1 MDVLTTVLVLGG
13 ATGLTLLVSEVLG
26 RLFPRFTSGQVKPV
40 VQSKDHDDL
49 PSLRLPNVGGMALI
63 ITLWCLSGAWWLM
76 WPETSAILL
85 VLTLLSTLFFA
96 IGFIDDW
103 LKWRQGTGFGDSAYL
118 LAHAIAALVT
128 VGALFWWPGDL
139 TQAGFTQSAA
149 QGGRVLQ
156 ALNVVGVVGLVLTLV
171 WLFALTVGSAFSVAV
186 SDGIDG
192 LTAGMACIAGVGMVL
207 SLIIREADGELIAFA
222 AALLGASI
230 GLLLLNQ
237 PSAWSSTGTV
247 KRRARIYLGDSGAL
261 GLGGAFAALA
271 LFAGADAI
279 WLFIGGVFLLDGG
292 SGFLQAKVVTPFF
305 RHCVRLRRYLE
316 SPHFVPHTEFPIPF
330 TATPLHHHFEML
342 GIGRLR
348 VVWLLWTFSAL
359 AAVSGIVV
367 AAFPTFH
374 VVPVGGALL
383 LYSALIG
390 CAIWTTGRF
399 LGTAKAADGS
409 EVLAVCGG
417 RPYTVFG
424 RRFFR
429 VVELT
434 ATPPPSVPQ
443 RQMIALWQ
451 PTNRWDVLANLAYA
465 QALAGDKP
473 AARET
478 WQRIPE
484 ASRKLRAEHPVAQA
498 LSDSPR

>member
-1 MDVLTTVLVLGG
+1 MNVLTTVLVLGG
-13 ATGLTLLVSEVLG
+13 ATGLTLLLSAVLG

-49 PSLRLPNVGGMALI
+49 PSLRLPNVGGMALL
-63 ITLWCLSGAWWLM
+63 ITLWSLAGVWKVV
-76 WPETSAILL
+76 WPGTSNLIIVL
-85 VLTLLSTLFFA
+85 VLLTSLFFA

-118 LAHAIAALVT
+118 FAHAIAALVT
-128 VGALFWWPGDL
+128 VAVLFWWPGD
-139 TQAGFTQSAA
+139 FTQSAS

-156 ALNVVGVVGLVLTLV
+156 ALNVAGVLGLGLTLV
-171 WLFALTVGSAFSVAV
+171 WLFTLTLGSAFSVAV

-192 LTAGMACIAGVGMVL
+192 LTAGMACIAGGGMLV

-222 AALLGASI
+222 AALLGVSI
-230 GLLLLNQ
+230 GLLLFNQ

-305 RHCVRLRRYLE
+305 RHCVRLRRYLG

-359 AAVSGIVV
+359 AAVSGILV

-399 LGTAKAADGS
+399 LGTAQAADGS

-424 RRFFR
+424 RRLFR

-434 ATPPPSVPQ
+434 STPLPSVPA

-451 PTNRWDVLANLAYA
+451 PCNRWDVLANLAYA
-465 QALAGDKP
+465 QALAEDMD

-478 WQRIPE
+478 WERIPE
-484 ASRKLRAEHPVAQA
+484 ASRKLRDTHPVVPA
-498 LSDSPR
+498 LNDPPQ

>member
-1 MDVLTTVLVLGG
+1 MDVLATVLVLGG
-13 ATGLTLLVSEVLG
+13 ATGLTLFLSAVL
-26 RLFPRFTSGQVKPV
+26 RRIFPRFTSGQVKPV
-40 VQSKDHDDL
+40 VQSKDHEDL
-49 PSLRLPNVGGMALI
+49 PSLRLPSVGGIALI
-63 ITLWCLSGAWWLM
+63 VTLWCFSGVWWLM
-76 WPETSAILL
+76 WPATSAILL
-85 VLTLLSTLFFA
+85 LLTLLTTLFFG
-96 IGFIDDW
+96 IGFVDDW
-103 LKWRQGTGFGDSAYL
+103 LKWRHGTGFGDSAYL

-128 VGALFWWPGDL
+128 VAALFWWPGDF
-139 TQAGFTQSAA
+139 TQAAT

-156 ALNVVGVVGLVLTLV
+156 ALNVVGVVGLGLTLV
-171 WLFALTVGSAFSVAV
+171 WLFALTLGSAFSVAV

-192 LTAGMACIAGVGMVL
+192 LTAGMACIAGGGMLL
-207 SLIIREADGELIAFA
+207 SLIIREANGELIVFA

-230 GLLLLNQ
+230 GLLLFNQ

-271 LFAGADAI
+271 LFGGADAI
-279 WLFIGGVFLLDGG
+279 WLFVGGVFLLDGG
-292 SGFLQAKVVTPFF
+292 SGFVQAKVVTPFF
-305 RHCVRLRRYLE
+305 RHCVRLGRYVG
-316 SPHFVPHTEFPIPF
+316 SRHFVPHTEFPLPF

-359 AAVSGIVV
+359 AAISGIVV

-383 LYSALIG
+383 LYTILIG
-390 CAIWTTGRF
+390 SAVWTTGRF
-399 LGTAKAADGS
+399 LGITKADDGS

-424 RRFFR
+424 RRLYR
-429 VVELT
+429 VVEMT
-434 ATPPPSVPQ
+434 ATPLPAARD

-451 PTNRWDVLANLAYA
+451 PSNRWDVLANLAYA
-465 QALAGDKP
+465 QALAGEKD
-473 AARET
+473 AARGT

-484 ASRKLRAEHPVAQA
+484 ASRKLRTEHPVTAV
-498 LSDSPR
+498 LDK

>member
-1 MDVLTTVLVLGG
+1 MSVLTTALVLIGST
-13 ATGLTLLVSEVLG
+13 AAALLLSVVLG
-26 RLFPRFTSGQVKPV
+26 RLFPSFTSGQVKPV
-40 VQSKDHDDL
+40 VQSKDHEDL
-49 PSLRLPNVGGMALI
+49 PNLRLPNVGGIALVV
-63 ITLWCLSGAWWLM
+63 TLWCLSGAWWIM
-76 WPETSAILL
+76 RPETSAILL
-85 VLTLLSTLFFA
+85 VLTLLSTLFFG
-96 IGFIDDW
+96 IGFVDDW
-103 LKWRQGTGFGDSAYL
+103 LKWRHGSGFGDSAYL
-118 LAHAIAALVT
+118 LAHAIAALIT
-128 VGALFWWPGDL
+128 VAALWWWPGDF
-139 TQAGFTQSAA
+139 TQAAA

-156 ALNVVGVVGLVLTLV
+156 ALNVAGVVGLGLTLA
-171 WLFALTVGSAFSVAV
+171 WLFALTLGSAFSVAV

-192 LTAGMACIAGVGMVL
+192 LTAGMATIAGGGMLL

-222 AALLGASI
+222 AALLGVSI
-230 GLLLLNQ
+230 GLLLFNQ

-271 LFAGADAI
+271 LFGGVDAI

-292 SGFLQAKVVTPFF
+292 SGFVQAKVVTPFF
-305 RHCVRLRRYLE
+305 RHCVRLGRYAGT
-316 SPHFVPHTEFPIPF
+316 PHFVPHTEFPIPF
-330 TATPLHHHFEML
+330 TATPLHHHFEMF

-348 VVWLLWTFSAL
+348 VVWLFWTFSAL

-374 VVPVGGALL
+374 VAPVGGALV
-383 LYSALIG
+383 LYAVLIG
-390 CAIWTTGRF
+390 SAIWTTGRF
-399 LGTAKAADGS
+399 LGVAKAADGS

-424 RRFFR
+424 RRLYR

-434 ATPPPSVPQ
+434 ATPPPAAREQ
-443 RQMIALWQ
+443 QAIALWQ
-451 PTNRWDVLANLAYA
+451 PCNRWDVLANLAYA
-465 QALAGDKP
+465 QVLAGDMA

-484 ASRKLRAEHPVAQA
+484 ASRALRSKHPVAVS
-498 LSDSPR
+498 LES

>member
-1 MDVLTTVLVLGG
+1 MNVLTTVLVLGG
-13 ATGLTLLVSEVLG
+13 AMGLTLLLSAVLR

-40 VQSKDHDDL
+40 VQSKDHEDL
-49 PSLRLPNVGGMALI
+49 PSLRLPSVGGIALF
-63 ITLWCLSGAWWLM
+63 ITLWCVGGVWRIV
-76 WPETSAILL
+76 WPETGNLLLLLIIL
-85 VLTLLSTLFFA
+85 TSLFFG

-103 LKWRQGTGFGDSAYL
+103 LKWRHGTGFGDSAYL
-118 LAHAIAALVT
+118 LAHAIAAFVA
-128 VGALFWWPGDL
+128 VAALFWWTGDF
-139 TQAGFTQSAA
+139 TQAAA

-156 ALNVVGVVGLVLTLV
+156 ALNVAGIVGLALTLV
-171 WLFALTVGSAFSVAV
+171 WLFALTLGSAFSVAV

-192 LTAGMACIAGVGMVL
+192 LTAGMATIAGGGMLL

-222 AALLGASI
+222 AALLGVCI
-230 GLLLLNQ
+230 GLLLCNQ
-237 PSAWSSTGTV
+237 PSDWSSTGTV

-305 RHCVRLRRYLE
+305 RHCVRLGRYAGT
-316 SPHFVPHTEFPIPF
+316 PHFVPHTEFPIPF

-348 VVWLLWTFSAL
+348 VVWLLWTFCAL

-374 VVPVGGALL
+374 VAPVGGALV
-383 LYSALIG
+383 LYASLVG
-390 CAIWTTGRF
+390 SAIWTTGRF
-399 LGTAKAADGS
+399 LGVVKAADGS
-409 EVLAVCGG
+409 ADLAVCGG

-424 RRFFR
+424 RRLYR

-434 ATPPPSVPQ
+434 ATPVPSSSDQ
-443 RQMIALWQ
+443 QAIALWQ
-451 PTNRWDVLANLAYA
+451 PCNRWDVLANLAYA
-465 QALAGDKP
+465 QVLAGDRKS
-473 AARET
+473 ALAT

-484 ASRKLRAEHPVAQA
+484 ASRTLRSKHPVAES
-498 LSDSPR
+498 LGS

>member
-13 ATGLTLLVSEVLG
+13 ATGLTLLLSAVLR

-40 VQSKDHDDL
+40 VQSKDHEDL
-49 PSLRLPNVGGMALI
+49 PSLRLPSVGGIALF
-63 ITLWCLSGAWWLM
+63 ITLWCVGGVWRIV
-76 WPETSAILL
+76 WPDTGDLLLLLILL
-85 VLTLLSTLFFA
+85 TSLFFG

-118 LAHAIAALVT
+118 SAHAIAALIAVA
-128 VGALFWWPGDL
+128 ALFWWSGDF
-139 TQAGFTQSAA
+139 TQAAA

-156 ALNVVGVVGLVLTLV
+156 ALNVAGIVGLGLTLV
-171 WLFALTVGSAFSVAV
+171 WLFALTLGSAFSVAV

-192 LTAGMACIAGVGMVL
+192 LTAGMATIAGGGMLL

-222 AALLGASI
+222 AALLGVCI
-230 GLLLLNQ
+230 GLLLCNQ
-237 PSAWSSTGTV
+237 PSDWSSTGTV

-305 RHCVRLRRYLE
+305 RHCVRLGRYAGT
-316 SPHFVPHTEFPIPF
+316 PHFVPHTEFPIPF

-348 VVWLLWTFSAL
+348 VVWLLWTFCAL

-374 VVPVGGALL
+374 VVPVGGALV
-383 LYSALIG
+383 LYASLVG
-390 CAIWTTGRF
+390 SAIWTTGRF
-399 LGTAKAADGS
+399 LGVVKAADGS
-409 EVLAVCGG
+409 AVLAVCGG
-417 RPYTVFG
+417 RPITVFG
-424 RRFFR
+424 RRLYR

-434 ATPPPSVPQ
+434 ATPVPSSSDQ
-443 RQMIALWQ
+443 QAIALWQ
-451 PTNRWDVLANLAYA
+451 PCNRWDVLANLAYA
-465 QALAGDKP
+465 QALAGDRKS
-473 AARET
+473 ALAT

-484 ASRKLRAEHPVAQA
+484 ASRTLRSKHPVAES
-498 LSDSPR
+498 LGS

>member
-1 MDVLTTVLVLGG
+1 MDVLTTVMALGG
-13 ATGLTLLVSEVLG
+13 AAGLTLLLSALLR
-26 RLFPRFTSGQVKPV
+26 RLLPRFTSGQVKPV
-40 VQSKDHDDL
+40 VQSKDHEDL
-49 PSLRLPNVGGMALI
+49 PNLRLPNVGGIALVV
-63 ITLWCLSGAWWLM
+63 TLWCLSGAWWLM

-85 VLTLLSTLFFA
+85 VLTLLSTLFFG
-96 IGFIDDW
+96 IGFVDDW
-103 LKWRQGTGFGDSAYL
+103 LKWRHGAGFGDSAYL
-118 LAHAIAALVT
+118 LAHATAALIT
-128 VGALFWWPGDL
+128 VAVLWWWPGDF
-139 TQAGFTQSAA
+139 TQAAA

-156 ALNVVGVVGLVLTLV
+156 ALNVAGVIGLGLTLV
-171 WLFALTVGSAFSVAV
+171 WLFALTLGSAFSVAV

-192 LTAGMACIAGVGMVL
+192 LTAGMATIAGGGMLV

-222 AALLGASI
+222 AALLGVSI
-230 GLLLLNQ
+230 GLLLFNQ

-271 LFAGADAI
+271 LFGGVDAI

-292 SGFLQAKVVTPFF
+292 SGFVQAKVVTPFF
-305 RHCVRLRRYLE
+305 RHCVRLGRYAGT
-316 SPHFVPHTEFPIPF
+316 PHFVPHTEFPIPF
-330 TATPLHHHFEML
+330 TATPLHHHFEMF

-348 VVWLLWTFSAL
+348 VVWLFWTFSAL

-374 VVPVGGALL
+374 VAPVGGALV
-383 LYSALIG
+383 LYAVLIG
-390 CAIWTTGRF
+390 SAIWTTGRF
-399 LGTAKAADGS
+399 LGVAKAADGS

-424 RRFFR
+424 RRLYR

-434 ATPPPSVPQ
+434 ATPPPPAREKQ
-443 RQMIALWQ
+443 TIALWQ
-451 PTNRWDVLANLAYA
+451 PCNRWDVLANLAYA
-465 QALAGDKP
+465 QVLAGDKA

-484 ASRKLRAEHPVAQA
+484 ASRTLRSKHPVAVS
-498 LSDSPR
+498 LDS

>member
-13 ATGLTLLVSEVLG
+13 TTGLTLLLSAVL
-26 RLFPRFTSGQVKPV
+26 RSLFPRFTSRQVKPV
-40 VQSKDHDDL
+40 VQSKDHDDH
-49 PSLRLPNVGGMALI
+49 PSLRLPNVGGTALI
-63 ITLWCLSGAWWLM
+63 VTLWCLSGVWWLT

-85 VLTLLSTLFFA
+85 LLTLLTTLFFG
-96 IGFIDDW
+96 IGFADDW
-103 LKWRQGTGFGDSAYL
+103 LKWRHGAGFGDSAYL
-118 LAHAIAALVT
+118 LAHAIAALITVT
-128 VGALFWWPGDL
+128 ALFWWSGD
-139 TQAGFTQSAA
+139 FTQTDFMQTAT

-156 ALNVVGVVGLVLTLV
+156 ALNVVGVLGLGLTLV
-171 WLFALTVGSAFSVAV
+171 WLFALTLGSAFSVAV

-192 LTAGMACIAGVGMVL
+192 LTAGMACIAGGGMLL
-207 SLIIREADGELIAFA
+207 SLIIREANGELIAFA
-222 AALLGASI
+222 AALLGVSI
-230 GLLLLNQ
+230 GLLLCNQ

-279 WLFIGGVFLLDGG
+279 WLFVGGVFLLDGG
-292 SGFLQAKVVTPFF
+292 SGFLQAKVATPFF
-305 RHCVRLRRYLE
+305 RHCVRLRRYVGTQ
-316 SPHFVPHTEFPIPF
+316 HFVPHTEFPLPF

-359 AAVSGIVV
+359 ATVSGIVV

-383 LYSALIG
+383 LYTALIG
-390 CAIWTTGRF
+390 SAIWTTGRF
-399 LGTAKAADGS
+399 LGVTQTDDGS

-424 RRFFR
+424 RNLFR

-434 ATPPPSVPQ
+434 ATPLPSA
-443 RQMIALWQ
+443 RDRRTIALWQ
-451 PTNRWDVLANLAYA
+451 PSNRWDVLANLAYA
-465 QALAGDKP
+465 QALAGDKE

-484 ASRKLRAEHPVAQA
+484 ASRKLRAEHPVTAT
-498 LSDSPR
+498 LSTTS

>member
-1 MDVLTTVLVLGG
+1 MSVLTTALVLIGST
-13 ATGLTLLVSEVLG
+13 AAALILSVVLG

-40 VQSKDHDDL
+40 VQSKDHEDL
-49 PSLRLPNVGGMALI
+49 PNLRLPNVGGIALI
-63 ITLWCLSGAWWLM
+63 VTLWCLSGAWWLM
-76 WPETSAILL
+76 WPETSTILL
-85 VLTLLSTLFFA
+85 VLTLLSTLFFV
-96 IGFIDDW
+96 IGFSDDW
-103 LKWRQGTGFGDSAYL
+103 LKWRHGTGFSDSAYL
-118 LAHAIAALVT
+118 LAHAIAALIT
-128 VGALFWWPGDL
+128 VAVLFWWPGDF
-139 TQAGFTQSAA
+139 TQAAA

-156 ALNVVGVVGLVLTLV
+156 ALNVAGVVGLGLTLV
-171 WLFALTVGSAFSVAV
+171 WLFALTLGSAFSVAV

-192 LTAGMACIAGVGMVL
+192 LTAGMACIAGGGMLL

-222 AALLGASI
+222 AALLGVSI
-230 GLLLLNQ
+230 GLLLCNQ

-279 WLFIGGVFLLDGG
+279 WLFVGGVFLLDGG
-292 SGFLQAKVVTPFF
+292 SGFVQAKVVTPFF
-305 RHCVRLRRYLE
+305 RHCVRLGRYIRT
-316 SPHFVPHTEFPIPF
+316 PHFVPHTEFPIPF
-330 TATPLHHHFEML
+330 TATPLHHHFEMF

-348 VVWLLWTFSAL
+348 VVWLFWTFSAL

-374 VVPVGGALL
+374 VAPVGGALL
-383 LYSALIG
+383 LYTVLIG
-390 CAIWTTGRF
+390 SAIWTTGRF
-399 LGTAKAADGS
+399 LGVVKADDGS

-424 RRFFR
+424 RRLYR

-434 ATPPPSVPQ
+434 STPLPPACEQ
-443 RQMIALWQ
+443 QTIALWQ
-451 PTNRWDVLANLAYA
+451 PCNRWDVLANLAYA
-465 QALAGDKP
+465 QVLAGDK
-473 AARET
+473 ASAQET

-484 ASRKLRAEHPVAQA
+484 ASRTLRSKHPVAVS
-498 LSDSPR
+498 LGS

>member
-13 ATGLTLLVSEVLG
+13 ALGLTLFLSAVL
-26 RLFPRFTSGQVKPV
+26 RRFFPRFTSGQVKPV
-40 VQSKDHDDL
+40 VQSKDHEDL

-63 ITLWCLSGAWWLM
+63 VTLWCLAGVWRLV
-76 WPETSAILL
+76 WPETSELL
-85 VLTLLSTLFFA
+85 LTLTLLTSLFFA
-96 IGFIDDW
+96 IGFSDDW
-103 LKWRQGTGFGDSAYL
+103 LKWRHGTGFGDSAYL
-118 LAHAIAALVT
+118 LAHAVAALVT
-128 VGALFWWPGDL
+128 VAALFWWPGDF
-139 TQAGFTQSAA
+139 TQADFTQTAT

-156 ALNVVGVVGLVLTLV
+156 ALNVVGVVGLGLTLV
-171 WLFALTVGSAFSVAV
+171 WLFGLTLGSAFSVAV

-192 LTAGMACIAGVGMVL
+192 LTAGMACIAGGGML
-207 SLIIREADGELIAFA
+207 ISLIIREADGELLAFA
-222 AALLGASI
+222 AALLGVSI
-230 GLLLLNQ
+230 GLLLFNQ

-271 LFAGADAI
+271 LFSGADAI
-279 WLFIGGVFLLDGG
+279 WLFVGGVFLLDGG

-305 RHCVRLRRYLE
+305 RHCVRLRRYVGT
-316 SPHFVPHTEFPIPF
+316 PHFVPHTEFPIPF

-348 VVWLLWTFSAL
+348 VVWLLWTFGAL
-359 AAVSGIVV
+359 AAISGIVV

-383 LYSALIG
+383 LYGVLIG
-390 CAIWTTGRF
+390 CAVWTTGRF
-399 LGTAKAADGS
+399 LGVTKADDGS

-417 RPYTVFG
+417 RPYIVFG
-424 RRFFR
+424 RPLYR

-434 ATPPPSVPQ
+434 QTPLPDVPD
-443 RQMIALWQ
+443 RQLFALWQ
-451 PTNRWDVLANLAYA
+451 PSNRWDVLANLAYA
-465 QALAGDKP
+465 QALAGDKD

-484 ASRKLRAEHPVAQA
+484 PCRKLRAEHPVAAA
-498 LSDSPR
+498 LGNTP

>member
-13 ATGLTLLVSEVLG
+13 ATGLTLLLSAVLG

-49 PSLRLPNVGGMALI
+49 PSLRLPNVGGIALI
-63 ITLWCLSGAWWLM
+63 VTLWCLSGTWWLV

-85 VLTLLSTLFFA
+85 VLALLSTLFFA
-96 IGFIDDW
+96 IGFVDDW
-103 LKWRQGTGFGDSAYL
+103 LKWRRGTGIGDNTYL
-118 LAHAIAALVT
+118 LAHAVAALVVVT
-128 VGALFWWPGDL
+128 ALHWWPGD
-139 TQAGFTQSAA
+139 FTQTGFAQTAS

-156 ALNVVGVVGLVLTLV
+156 ALNVAGVVGLGLTLA
-171 WLFALTVGSAFSVAV
+171 WLFALTLGTAFSVAV

-192 LTAGMACIAGVGMVL
+192 LTAGMACIAGGGMLL
-207 SLIIREADGELIAFA
+207 SLIIREANGELIAFA
-222 AALLGASI
+222 AALLGVSI
-230 GLLLLNQ
+230 GLLLFNQ
-237 PSAWSSTGTV
+237 PSDWSSTGTV
-247 KRRARIYLGDSGAL
+247 PRRARIYLGDSGAL

-292 SGFLQAKVVTPFF
+292 SGFLQAKVVTPFY
-305 RHCVRLRRYLE
+305 RHCVRLRRYVG
-316 SPHFVPHTEFPIPF
+316 SPHFVPHTEFSLPF

-383 LYSALIG
+383 LYGVLIG
-390 CAIWTTGRF
+390 CAVWTTGRF
-399 LGTAKAADGS
+399 LGVAQADDGS

-417 RPYTVFG
+417 RPYVLLG
-424 RRFFR
+424 RPLYR
-429 VVELT
+429 VVEMT
-434 ATPPPSVPQ
+434 ATPLPSAPD
-443 RQMIALWQ
+443 RQTIALWQ
-451 PTNRWDVLANLAYA
+451 PSNRWDVLANLAYA
-465 QALAGDKP
+465 QALGGDKA

-478 WQRIPE
+478 WRRIPA
-484 ASRKLRAEHPVAQA
+484 ASRKLRPEHPAAA
-498 LSDSPR
+498 LGQ

>member
-1 MDVLTTVLVLGG
+1 MNVLTTVLVLAG
-13 ATGLTLLVSEVLG
+13 ATGLTLLLSAVLG
-26 RLFPRFTSGQVKPV
+26 RLFPRFKSGQVKPV

-49 PSLRLPNVGGMALI
+49 PSLRLPNVGGLALI
-63 ITLWCLSGAWWLM
+63 ITLWCLTGAWWLM
-76 WPETSAILL
+76 WPETSTVLF

-96 IGFIDDW
+96 IGFCDDW
-103 LKWRQGTGFGDSAYL
+103 LKWRQGTGFGDTTYL

-128 VGALFWWPGDL
+128 VGALFWWPGD
-139 TQAGFTQSAA
+139 FTQSAA

-156 ALNVVGVVGLVLTLV
+156 ALNVVGALGLGLTLV
-171 WLFALTVGSAFSVAV
+171 WLFTLTLGTAFSVAV

-192 LTAGMACIAGVGMVL
+192 LTAGMASIAGGGMLL
-207 SLIIREADGELIAFA
+207 SLVIRETDGELIAFA

-230 GLLLLNQ
+230 GLLLFNQ

-279 WLFIGGVFLLDGG
+279 WLFVGGVFLLDGG

-305 RHCVRLRRYLE
+305 RRCVRLRRYLG

-348 VVWLLWTFSAL
+348 VVWLLWSFCGL

-374 VVPVGGALL
+374 VAPVGGALL

-399 LGTAKAADGS
+399 LGTVKAADGS

-424 RRFFR
+424 RRLYR
-429 VVELT
+429 EVEFT
-434 ATPPPSVPQ
+434 ATPVPPE
-443 RQMIALWQ
+443 RERHAIALWQ
-451 PTNRWDVLANLAYA
+451 PSNRWDVLANLAYA
-465 QALAGDKP
+465 QALAGDKD

-478 WQRIPE
+478 WLRIPE
-484 ASRKLRAEHPVAQA
+484 ASRKLRAEHPVVPA
-498 LSDSPR
+498 LSDSPQ